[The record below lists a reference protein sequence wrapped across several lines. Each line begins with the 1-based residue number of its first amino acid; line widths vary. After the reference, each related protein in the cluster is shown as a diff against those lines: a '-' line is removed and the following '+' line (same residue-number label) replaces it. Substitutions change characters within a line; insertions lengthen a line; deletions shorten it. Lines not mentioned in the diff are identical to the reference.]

1 MPFFLPE
8 FPEELRSREEPTRGL
23 MALLMLHDIGVWPLW
38 CNEAVV
44 NEALAA
50 LDEFGYVDAEFM
62 PYFGPEPPAA
72 TGTPDVLCSAY
83 RRAADGAVLLIA
95 GNVGRADREVRA
107 VLSPARLGLQPA
119 TARLWPGQT
128 PVPLADG
135 TLELSVPGLG
145 YRLVFLQR

>member
-1 MPFFLPE
+1 
-8 FPEELRSREEPTRGL
+8 
-23 MALLMLHDIGVWPLW
+23 
-38 CNEAVV
+38 
-44 NEALAA
+44 
-50 LDEFGYVDAEFM
+50 
-62 PYFGPEPPAA
+62 
-72 TGTPDVLCSAY
+72 
-83 RRAADGAVLLIA
+83 VLLIA